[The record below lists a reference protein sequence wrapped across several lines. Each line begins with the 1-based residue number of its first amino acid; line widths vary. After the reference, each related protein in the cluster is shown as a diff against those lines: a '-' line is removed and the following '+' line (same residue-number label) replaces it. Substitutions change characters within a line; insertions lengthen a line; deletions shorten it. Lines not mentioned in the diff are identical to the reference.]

1 VEISDNL
8 EELLGKKRAS
18 LDDLQSDFSSKTLQN
33 IFEENKKD
41 TEVKS
46 GDYISNIVSS
56 ILESGIKSE
65 LLGSDIKKAVNK
77 HREDILMDSFFKLS
91 RKIIDDVLFM
101 VEEKQKFNDFKLEDM
116 LIAGKITDSL
126 KEKEL
131 DTLEKILIELF
142 SGENKIVIEEHYQS
156 ELLYELFKEN
166 EESNYGGLVLME
178 LFYKL
183 FYKEE
188 DFKKPAIHSPIFESL
203 ISYT

>member
-1 VEISDNL
+1 MEISDNL